1 MRFQAALE
9 SAAAQWSS
17 HVARQFVPGLIQSES
32 VEKKQKI
39 SELRPTLISSIGWI
53 RCRII
58 GCILLHVVNNK
69 CDTFTVARSFVLM
82 APHLQQQ
89 Q

>member
-32 VEKKQKI
+32 VEKKTKDQ
-39 SELRPTLISSIGWI
+39 RT
-53 RCRII
+53 
-58 GCILLHVVNNK
+58 
-69 CDTFTVARSFVLM
+69 
-82 APHLQQQ
+82 APNSNQQHRLDQ
-89 Q
+89 V